1 MNNNT
6 FVHKYIKGLINKNDI
21 CVDMTMGNGNDT
33 YFLATISKKVIA
45 FDINEE
51 AIKNTKEKT
60 KSLNNV
66 ILIKDN
72 HININKYLDY
82 PIDLFIF
89 NLGYLPNSKD
99 KTITKA
105 NETLIAFKKAY
116 SLLKDNGYLIITFY
130 RGHKGGKDE
139 YYLLKNYFE
148 KEKINTIE
156 KYKNDKDIDEPYTYI
171 IKKKENYSSFNV
183 SSRVS
188 ESSDGNKLSSSG

>member
-6 FVHKYIKGLINKNDI
+6 FVHKYIKGLINKKDI

-33 YFLATISKKVIA
+33 YYLATLSKKVIS
-45 FDINEE
+45 FDINEK

-60 KSLNNV
+60 KDFDNV

-72 HININKYLDY
+72 HINIDKYLDE
-82 PIDLFIF
+82 PIKLFIF

-116 SLLKDNGYLIITFY
+116 SLLKDNGYIIITFY

-139 YYLLKNYFE
+139 YYLLENYFIE
-148 KEKINTIE
+148 NKINIIE
-156 KYKNDKDIDEPYTYI
+156 KYKANKNIEEPYTYI
-171 IKKKENYSSFNV
+171 IKKSPY
-183 SSRVS
+183 
-188 ESSDGNKLSSSG
+188 